1 MIQSL
6 SIRNYALIE
15 ALELRPESSLNII
28 TGETGAG
35 KSILLG
41 AIGLLLGK
49 RADVKVLYD
58 ASQKCVVEGI
68 FEVEQLGLQSL
79 FETAD
84 LDYEAECVI
93 RREISPTGKSR
104 AFVNDTPVTLDVLK
118 ELGIK
123 LVDVHSQHESL
134 ALGNSQFQLQT
145 LDKIAQ
151 HDELLNTYQ
160 EQFKSYANLQK
171 ELEQLRRQSLE
182 ASKDLDYQKFILQEL
197 NEAKLEVDEQAE
209 LEKELHLLEHA
220 EEIKE
225 KLTGSVHLLDESDAS
240 ILNKLREVSQ
250 LIGKIADLKDNLQS
264 MPERLESCSIELK
277 DIVDELATTNEQIN
291 FDPERALFVK
301 ERLDLIF
308 RLQQKHGVTEIDGL
322 LELQEKL
329 STELEGFE
337 NSDER
342 IKQLTEQVAKA
353 KELVLKKGKKLTAS
367 RQKTANALAKQI
379 VKIIQTIGIENGELK
394 ISLSEQDP
402 SVDGLD
408 AIEFLFSANKGI
420 DPKPLKSVASGGE
433 FSRLIFA
440 IKSVLAQKTAMP
452 TVIFDEIDTGVSG
465 EVAIQMVKM
474 MRAMADRHQ
483 IISISHLPQFA
494 AAARQHYFVY
504 KDHEAARSI
513 SRIKV
518 LDNEERISNIAKM
531 IGGNNPSTMAQESA
545 RELVEELGSFPE

>member
-6 SIRNYALIE
+6 AIKNYALIE
-15 ALELRPESSLNII
+15 TLELRPKSTLNII

-68 FEVEQLGLQSL
+68 FEVDQPGLQPM
-79 FETAD
+79 FEAAD
-84 LDYEAECVI
+84 LDYEPECVI

-118 ELGIK
+118 ELGLR

-134 ALGNSQFQLQT
+134 ALGNRQFQLQT
-145 LDKIAQ
+145 LDKIAR
-151 HDELLNTYQ
+151 HDDLLSAYQ
-160 EQFKSYANLQK
+160 AQFKVYAALQK
-171 ELEQLRRQSLE
+171 ELGQLKNQSLE
-182 ASKDLDYQKFILQEL
+182 ASRDLDYQKFILQEL
-197 NEAKLEVDEQAE
+197 DGAKLQADEQKE
-209 LEKELHLLEHA
+209 LEKELHVLDHA

-225 KLTGSVHLLDESDAS
+225 KLTEATHILDESESS
-240 ILNKLREVSQ
+240 ILSQLREVSQ
-250 LIGKIADLKDNLQS
+250 MISKIAGLKDNLNS

-277 DIVDELATTNEQIN
+277 DIADELANTNEQTA
-291 FDPERALFVK
+291 FDPERALLVK

-308 RLQQKHGVTEIDGL
+308 RLQQKHGVTDIEGL
-322 LELQEKL
+322 LQIQERL
-329 STELEGFE
+329 ASELEGHE

-342 IKQLTEQVAKA
+342 IRQLTEQTAKA
-353 KELVLKKGKKLTAS
+353 REQLLTAGKKLSAS
-367 RQKTANALAKQI
+367 RQKASMALVRQI
-379 VKIIQTIGIENGELK
+379 VEIIQSIGIENGALQIQLGDQE
-394 ISLSEQDP
+394 P
-402 SVDGLD
+402 TADGLD
-408 AIEFLFSANKGI
+408 EIEFLFSANKGI
-420 DPKPLKSVASGGE
+420 APKPLKNVASGGE

-474 MRAMADRHQ
+474 MSAMAERHQ
-483 IISISHLPQFA
+483 VIAISHLPQFA
-494 AAARQHYFVY
+494 AAAKQHYFVY
-504 KDHEAARSI
+504 KDHASARSI

-518 LDNEERISNIAKM
+518 LEDEERISNIAKM
-531 IGGNNPSTMAQESA
+531 IGGNNPSNMAQESA
-545 RELVEELGSFPE
+545 RELVEELGR

>member
-6 SIRNYALIE
+6 SIKNYALIE
-15 ALELRPESSLNII
+15 TLELRPTSTLNII

-58 ASQKCVVEGI
+58 AAQKCVVEGV
-68 FEVEQLGLQSL
+68 FEVNQLGIKSF
-79 FETAD
+79 FEEAD
-84 LDYEAECVI
+84 LDYESECVI

-118 ELGIK
+118 ELGLS

-134 ALGNSQFQLQT
+134 ALGNNRFQLQT

-151 HDELLNTYQ
+151 HDDLLNAYQ
-160 EQFKSYANLQK
+160 EQFKTYSALQK
-171 ELEQLRRQSLE
+171 ELEQLQNQSLE

-197 NEAKLEVDEQAE
+197 SEAKLEEDEQEA
-209 LEKELHLLEHA
+209 LEKELHVLDHA

-225 KLTGSVHLLDESDAS
+225 KLTGSVHLLDDSESS
-240 ILNKLREVSQ
+240 ILNQLREVSQ
-250 LIGKIADLKDNLQS
+250 MMAKIADLKDNLNA

-277 DIVDELATTNEQIN
+277 DIADELANTNEQTA
-291 FDPERALFVK
+291 FDPERALLVK

-308 RLQQKHGVTEIDGL
+308 RLQQKHGKTDIRGL
-322 LELQEKL
+322 LQLQDKLDKEL
-329 STELEGFE
+329 TGYE

-342 IKQLTEQVAKA
+342 IKQLTEQTAKTR
-353 KELVLKKGKKLTAS
+353 EQVLKKGKKLSAS
-367 RQKTANALAKQI
+367 RQKAAKALSKQI
-379 VKIIQTIGIENGELK
+379 VAIIRSIGIENGELQ
-394 ISLSEQDP
+394 IDLSEQSP
-402 SVDGLD
+402 TMDGID
-408 AIEFLFSANKGI
+408 GIDFLFSANKGI
-420 DPKPLKSVASGGE
+420 SPKPLKNVASGGE

-474 MRAMADRHQ
+474 MSAMAQRHQ
-483 IISISHLPQFA
+483 VISISHLPQFA
-494 AAARQHYFVY
+494 AAAKQHYFVY
-504 KDHEAARSI
+504 KDHEASRSI

-531 IGGNNPSTMAQESA
+531 IGGNNPSAMAQESA
-545 RELVEELGSFPE
+545 RELVEELGR

>member
-6 SIRNYALIE
+6 TIRNYALIE
-15 ALELRPESSLNII
+15 TLELRPKSTLNII

-58 ASQKCVVEGI
+58 ANQKCVVEGI
-68 FEVEQLGLQSL
+68 FEVAPLGLQSI
-79 FETAD
+79 FVAAD
-84 LDYEAECVI
+84 LDYEPECVI
-93 RREISPTGKSR
+93 RREISPSGKSR

-118 ELGIK
+118 ELGLR

-134 ALGNSQFQLQT
+134 ALGHSQFQLQT

-151 HDELLNTYQ
+151 HDEILNAYQAQYKTYSRL
-160 EQFKSYANLQK
+160 KS
-171 ELEQLRRQSLE
+171 ELEQLKRQSQE
-182 ASKDLDYQKFILQEL
+182 SSKDLDYQKFVLQEL
-197 NEAKLEVDEQAE
+197 HEANLKVGEQGE
-209 LEKELHLLEHA
+209 LEKELHLLDHA
-220 EEIKE
+220 EELKE
-225 KLTGSVHLLDESDAS
+225 KLSGSTHLLDESESS
-240 ILNKLREVSQ
+240 ILNQLREVSQ
-250 LIGKIADLKDNLQS
+250 MISKIADLKDNLNS

-277 DIVDELATTNEQIN
+277 DIAEELATTNEHTV
-291 FDPERALFVK
+291 FDPERALLVK

-308 RLQQKHGVTEIDGL
+308 RLQQKHGVTEIA
-322 LELQEKL
+322 ELISAKDKL
-329 STELEGFE
+329 ASDLEGYE

-342 IKQLTEQVAKA
+342 IQQLTDQTAKA
-353 KELVLKKGKKLTAS
+353 RESVLKKGKKLSTS
-367 RQKTANALAKQI
+367 RSKAAKGLSIQI
-379 VKIIQTIGIENGELK
+379 VEIIHTIGIENGELQ
-394 ISLSEQDP
+394 INLREQEP
-402 SVDGLD
+402 TADGLD
-408 AIEFLFSANKGI
+408 TIEFLFSANKGI
-420 DPKPLKSVASGGE
+420 APKPLKNVASGGE

-474 MRAMADRHQ
+474 MRTMSEKHQ
-483 IISISHLPQFA
+483 VISISHLPQFA
-494 AAARQHYFVY
+494 AAAKQHYFVY

-518 LDNEERISNIAKM
+518 LKDEERISNIAKM
-531 IGGNNPSTMAQESA
+531 IGGSNPSAMAQESA
-545 RELVEELGSFPE
+545 RELIETLGMD

>member
-6 SIRNYALIE
+6 SIKNYALIE
-15 ALELRPESSLNII
+15 TLELRPTSTLNII

-68 FEVEQLGLQSL
+68 FEVDQLNLQPL
-79 FETAD
+79 FEEAD
-84 LDYEAECVI
+84 LDYESECVI

-104 AFVNDTPVTLDVLK
+104 AFINDTPVTLDVLK
-118 ELGIK
+118 ELGLR

-134 ALGNSQFQLQT
+134 ALSNSQFQLQT

-151 HDELLNTYQ
+151 HNDILNAYQ
-160 EQFKSYANLQK
+160 EQFKTYSALQK
-171 ELEQLRRQSLE
+171 ELEQLKNRSLE

-197 NEAKLEVDEQAE
+197 TEAKLQPEEQDE
-209 LEKELHLLEHA
+209 LERELLVLDHA

-225 KLTGSVHLLDESDAS
+225 KLTGSVELLDDSESS
-240 ILNKLREVSQ
+240 ILNQLREVSQ
-250 LIGKIADLKDNLQS
+250 MIGKIADLKDNLNS
-264 MPERLESCSIELK
+264 IPERLESCGIELK
-277 DIVDELATTNEQIN
+277 DIADELANTNELTS
-291 FDPERALFVK
+291 FDPERALVVK

-308 RLQQKHGVTEIDGL
+308 RLQQKHGVTAIEGL
-322 LELQEKL
+322 LQLQEKL
-329 STELEGFE
+329 AVALEGYE

-342 IKQLTEQVAKA
+342 IKQLTDQTANA
-353 KELVLKKGKKLTAS
+353 RELVLKKGKKLSAS
-367 RQKTANALAKQI
+367 RQKAAKALSRQI
-379 VKIIQTIGIENGELK
+379 VEIIKSIGIENGELLIELK
-394 ISLSEQDP
+394 EQQP
-402 SVDGLD
+402 GADGLD
-408 AIEFLFSANKGI
+408 DINFLFSANKGI
-420 DPKPLKSVASGGE
+420 APKPLKNVASGGE

-440 IKSVLAQKTAMP
+440 VKSVLAQKTAMP

-465 EVAIQMVKM
+465 EVAIQMVRM
-474 MRAMADRHQ
+474 MGAMAKRHQ

-494 AAARQHYFVY
+494 AAAKQHYFVY
-504 KDHEAARSI
+504 KDHEATRSI

-518 LDNEERISNIAKM
+518 LDNEERINNIAKM
-531 IGGNNPSTMAQESA
+531 IGGNNPSAMAQESA
-545 RELVEELGSFPE
+545 RELVQDLGS

>member
-15 ALELRPESSLNII
+15 ALELRPEPTLNII

-41 AIGLLLGK
+41 AVGLLLGK

-58 ASQKCVVEGI
+58 ASQKCVVEGV
-68 FEVEQLGLQSL
+68 FEVEQLNLQPL
-79 FETAD
+79 FEAAD
-84 LDYEAECVI
+84 LDYESECVI

-118 ELGIK
+118 ELGLR
-123 LVDVHSQHESL
+123 LVDIHSQHESL

-151 HDELLNTYQ
+151 HEELLTAYQDQYNTYVA
-160 EQFKSYANLQK
+160 SQK
-171 ELEQLRRQSLE
+171 ELESLKQQSQE

-197 NEAKLEVDEQAE
+197 SDANLQTGEKED
-209 LEKELHLLEHA
+209 LEKELNLLEHA

-225 KLTGSVHLLDESDAS
+225 KLTGAVHLLDESETS
-240 ILNKLREVSQ
+240 ILNQLREVSQ
-250 LIGKIADLKDNLQS
+250 MIGKIADLRENLQA

-277 DIVDELATTNEQIN
+277 DIAEELVTTNEQTA
-291 FDPERALFVK
+291 FDPERILLVK

-308 RLQQKHGVTEIDGL
+308 RLLQKHGESDIEGL
-322 LELQEKL
+322 LDLQNKL
-329 STELEGFE
+329 STELEGYE
-337 NSDER
+337 NFDER
-342 IKQLTEQVAKA
+342 IKQLQELTSRS
-353 KELVLKKGKKLTAS
+353 KEVLLKRGKKLSSS
-367 RQKTANALAKQI
+367 RHKAANGLARQI
-379 VKIIQTIGIENGELK
+379 VSIIQSIGIENGELQ
-394 ISLSEQDP
+394 IQLSEQEP
-402 SVDGLD
+402 ASDGLD
-408 AIEFLFSANKGI
+408 QIEFLFTANKGI
-420 DPKPLKSVASGGE
+420 VPKPLKNVASGGE

-440 IKSVLAQKTAMP
+440 VKSVLAQKTAMP

-474 MRAMADRHQ
+474 MSSMAGKHQ
-483 IISISHLPQFA
+483 VIAISHLPQFA
-494 AAARQHYFVY
+494 AAAKQHYFVY
-504 KDHEAARSI
+504 KDHDAKRSI

-518 LDNEERISNIAKM
+518 LEDEERINNIAKM
-531 IGGNNPSTMAQESA
+531 IGGNNPSNMAQESA
-545 RELVEELGSFPE
+545 RELVEELSM

>member
-6 SIRNYALIE
+6 TIRNYALIE
-15 ALELRPESSLNII
+15 TLELRPKSTLNII

-58 ASQKCVVEGI
+58 ANQKCVVEGI
-68 FEVEQLGLQSL
+68 FEVAPLGLQPI
-79 FETAD
+79 FVEAD
-84 LDYEAECVI
+84 LDYEPECVI
-93 RREISPTGKSR
+93 RREISPSGKSR

-118 ELGIK
+118 ELGLR

-134 ALGNSQFQLQT
+134 ALGHSRFQLQT

-151 HDELLNTYQ
+151 HDETLNAYQAQFRTYSRL
-160 EQFKSYANLQK
+160 KK
-171 ELEQLRRQSLE
+171 ELEQLKHQSQE
-182 ASKDLDYQKFILQEL
+182 ASKDLDYQKFVLQEL
-197 NEAKLEVDEQAE
+197 HEANLKVDEQSE
-209 LEKELHLLEHA
+209 LEKELHLLDHA
-220 EEIKE
+220 EELKE
-225 KLTGSVHLLDESDAS
+225 KLSGSTHLLDESESS
-240 ILNKLREVSQ
+240 ILNQLREVSQ
-250 LIGKIADLKDNLQS
+250 MISKIADLKDNLNS

-277 DIVDELATTNEQIN
+277 DIVEELATTNEHTV
-291 FDPERALFVK
+291 FDPERALLVK

-308 RLQQKHGVTEIDGL
+308 RLQQKHGVTEIAEL
-322 LELQEKL
+322 LSVKDQLAL
-329 STELEGFE
+329 ELEGFE

-342 IKQLTEQVAKA
+342 IQQLTDQTAKA
-353 KELVLKKGKKLTAS
+353 RELVLKKGKKLSTS
-367 RQKTANALAKQI
+367 RSKAAKTLSIQI
-379 VKIIQTIGIENGELK
+379 VEIIQTIGIENGELQ
-394 ISLSEQDP
+394 INLSEQEP

-408 AIEFLFSANKGI
+408 TIEFLFSANKGI
-420 DPKPLKSVASGGE
+420 APKPLKNVASGGE

-440 IKSVLAQKTAMP
+440 VKSVLAQKTAMP

-474 MRAMADRHQ
+474 MRTMSEKHQ

-494 AAARQHYFVY
+494 AAAKQHYFVY

-518 LDNEERISNIAKM
+518 LKDEERISNIAKM
-531 IGGNNPSTMAQESA
+531 IGGSNPSAMAQESA
-545 RELVEELGSFPE
+545 RELVQELGA

>member
-6 SIRNYALIE
+6 SIKNYALIE
-15 ALELRPESSLNII
+15 TLELRPKSTLNII

-68 FEVEQLGLQSL
+68 FEVDQPGLQPM
-79 FETAD
+79 FEAAD
-84 LDYEAECVI
+84 LDYEPECVI

-118 ELGIK
+118 ELGLR

-134 ALGNSQFQLQT
+134 ALGNRQFQLQT
-145 LDKIAQ
+145 LDKIAR
-151 HDELLNTYQ
+151 HDDLLSAYQ
-160 EQFKSYANLQK
+160 AQFKVYTALQK
-171 ELEQLRRQSLE
+171 ELEQLKNQSLE
-182 ASKDLDYQKFILQEL
+182 ASRDLDYQQFILQEL
-197 NEAKLEVDEQAE
+197 DEAKLQADEQKE
-209 LEKELHLLEHA
+209 LEKELHVLDHA

-225 KLTGSVHLLDESDAS
+225 KLTEATHILDESESS
-240 ILNKLREVSQ
+240 ILSQLREVSQ
-250 LIGKIADLKDNLQS
+250 MISKIAGLKDNLNS

-277 DIVDELATTNEQIN
+277 DIADELANTNEQTA
-291 FDPERALFVK
+291 FDPERALLVK

-308 RLQQKHGVTEIDGL
+308 RLQQKHGVTDIEGL
-322 LELQEKL
+322 LQIQERL
-329 STELEGFE
+329 ASELEGHE

-342 IKQLTEQVAKA
+342 IRQLTEQTAKA
-353 KELVLKKGKKLTAS
+353 REQLLTAGKKLSAS
-367 RQKTANALAKQI
+367 RQKASMALVRQI
-379 VKIIQTIGIENGELK
+379 VEIIQSIGIENGALQIQLGDQE
-394 ISLSEQDP
+394 P
-402 SVDGLD
+402 TADGLD
-408 AIEFLFSANKGI
+408 EIEFLFSANKGI
-420 DPKPLKSVASGGE
+420 APKPLKNVASGGE

-474 MRAMADRHQ
+474 MSAMAERHQ
-483 IISISHLPQFA
+483 VIAISHLPQFA
-494 AAARQHYFVY
+494 AAAKQHYFVY
-504 KDHEAARSI
+504 KDHASARSI

-518 LDNEERISNIAKM
+518 LEDEERISNIAKM
-531 IGGNNPSTMAQESA
+531 IGGNNPSNMAQESA
-545 RELVEELGSFPE
+545 RELVEELGR